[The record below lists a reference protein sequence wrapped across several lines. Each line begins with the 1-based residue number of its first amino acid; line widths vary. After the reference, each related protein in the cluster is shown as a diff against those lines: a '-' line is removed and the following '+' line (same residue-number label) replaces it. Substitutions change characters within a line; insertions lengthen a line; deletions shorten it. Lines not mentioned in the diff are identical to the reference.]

1 MLREVGQGIQIAIEK
16 QLQMIN
22 TSIEDEIKAQRDSLE
37 KALEDIRGK
46 MADEKEKRENLGIDI
61 RADLERIQDIR
72 SSIGLAP

>member
-1 MLREVGQGIQIAIEK
+1 
-16 QLQMIN
+16 MIT

>member
-1 MLREVGQGIQIAIEK
+1 
-16 QLQMIN
+16 MIN

-37 KALEDIRGK
+37 KALEDIREK

-61 RADLERIQDIR
+61 RADLERIQVIR